1 MQLVRPGP
9 IWGKYPI
16 NSQQSQAQGWSSHL
30 TTDHW
35 LNRQARL
42 QASKVANTIAK
53 QLSTQTTTQSRT
65 NLQINSPVLSQ
76 RLSKLRIHLRRDGL
90 RPDATQAALKLVA
103 EVAIQTHSLV
113 AYPSQLK
120 SAWLLIHQ
128 TLVELPTGEGKSL
141 TAALAACVMALAD
154 IPVHLM
160 TANDYLAKRDAEH
173 FEPLYTALGL
183 SVAPASDSQPQAA
196 QQLAFGADIT
206 YCTTRTAAFAY
217 LRDIQLPPNHP
228 DRILKGLCCAL
239 VDEADVALL
248 DEARTP
254 LILAQQVNDPSARVR
269 AFQAVEQAKQLL
281 IDQDFSIDHAKA
293 VLKPSAKVKL
303 SALDTTK
310 TKPFFNS
317 RHHHEQIEFAL
328 KALHCLQP
336 GRDYLVQEK
345 QIELLDIH
353 SGRIAAG
360 RQLSHGLHDML
371 AVKEG
376 LPIPKQTQQIASIS
390 YARFFAGYYRLSGLS
405 GTLIDSKSELQKTY
419 RRPVVKVAP
428 HRPSQRKELPALVF
442 TNSTELISA
451 LVKQVAQWNQ
461 SQQPV
466 LVATQDLTETTAV
479 AQALRLAGLTCQT
492 LTAQDEIVES
502 KIIAQAGQLGAI
514 TVATQLAGR
523 GTDIHLSPDSEK
535 AGGLIVLSLQMN
547 RNRRT
552 DRQVFGRCARQ
563 GQPGCIVQWY
573 CASSLST
580 WVGSVPKEAQLI
592 VNRVLAHPSPRRV
605 RLASWL
611 MQQAWERDDRFARQR
626 SNSSEQSWAQRLLFS
641 TVRG

>member
-16 NSQQSQAQGWSSHL
+16 NSQQSHEPGWSARL
-30 TTDHW
+30 QLEYW
-35 LNRQARL
+35 FERQARARAAAVADNIARQLATTDAIRL
-42 QASKVANTIAK
+42 QLNTPALSNRIAK
-53 QLSTQTTTQSRT
+53 
-65 NLQINSPVLSQ
+65 
-76 RLSKLRIHLRRDGL
+76 LRSHLRRDGL
-90 RPDATQAALKLVA
+90 QPAATQAALKLVA
-103 EVAIQTHSLV
+103 QIVIQTHGLV

-154 IPVHLM
+154 MPVHLM

-173 FEPLYTALGL
+173 FEPLYAALGL
-183 SVAPASDSQPQAA
+183 NVAAASDSQPQA
-196 QQLAFGADIT
+196 QQQMAFGADIT

-217 LRDIQLPPNHP
+217 LRDIQLPQNHP

-239 VDEADVALL
+239 IDEADVALL

-254 LILAQQVNDPSARVR
+254 LILAQQINDPSARVR
-269 AFQAVEQAKQLL
+269 AFQAVAQAKQMVAN
-281 IDQDFSIDHAKA
+281 QDFSIDHGKA
-293 VLKPSAKVKL
+293 VLTSTGKEAL
-303 SALDTTK
+303 NALDASK
-310 TKPFFNS
+310 TAPFFNS
-317 RHHHEQIEFAL
+317 RHHHEQVEFAL
-328 KALHCLQP
+328 KALHCLQV
-336 GRDYLVQEK
+336 GRDYLVQDK

-376 LPIPKQTQQIASIS
+376 LPIPKQTQQIASTS

-405 GTLIDSKSELQKTY
+405 GTLTDSQSELEKTY
-419 RRPVVKVAP
+419 RRPVIRVAP
-428 HRPSQRKELPALVF
+428 HRPSQRKQLHTVVF
-442 TNSTELISA
+442 TDTPELICA
-451 LVKQVAQWNQ
+451 LVKQVGQWNQ
-461 SQQPV
+461 SKQPV
-466 LVATQDLTETTAV
+466 LVATQDVTETTAV
-479 AQALRLAGLTCQT
+479 ANALRLAGLTCQT
-492 LTAQDEIVES
+492 LTAQDETIES
-502 KIIAQAGQLGAI
+502 QIIAQAGQLGAI

-535 AGGLIVLSLQMN
+535 TGGLIVLSLQMN
-547 RNRRT
+547 RNHRT

-563 GQPGCIVQWY
+563 GQPGCVVQWY

-592 VNRVLAHPSPRRV
+592 VNRVLANPTPSRV

-626 SNSSEQSWAQRLLFS
+626 SNRSEQNWAQRLLFS

>member
-16 NSQQSQAQGWSSHL
+16 NSQQSHEPGWSARL
-30 TTDHW
+30 QLEYW
-35 LNRQARL
+35 FERQARARAAAVADNIARQLATTDAIRL
-42 QASKVANTIAK
+42 QLNTPALSNRIAK
-53 QLSTQTTTQSRT
+53 
-65 NLQINSPVLSQ
+65 
-76 RLSKLRIHLRRDGL
+76 LRSHLRRDGL
-90 RPDATQAALKLVA
+90 QPAATQAALKLVA
-103 EVAIQTHSLV
+103 QIVIQTHGLV

-154 IPVHLM
+154 MPVHLM

-173 FEPLYTALGL
+173 FEPLYAALGL
-183 SVAPASDSQPQAA
+183 NVAAASDSQPQA
-196 QQLAFGADIT
+196 QQQMAFGADIT

-217 LRDIQLPPNHP
+217 LRDIQLPQNHP

-239 VDEADVALL
+239 IDEADVALL

-254 LILAQQVNDPSARVR
+254 LILAQQINDPSARVR
-269 AFQAVEQAKQLL
+269 AFQAVAQAKQMVAN
-281 IDQDFSIDHAKA
+281 QDFSIDHGKA
-293 VLKPSAKVKL
+293 VLTSTGKEAL
-303 SALDTTK
+303 NALDASK
-310 TKPFFNS
+310 TAPFFNS
-317 RHHHEQIEFAL
+317 RHHHEQVEFAL
-328 KALHCLQP
+328 KALHCLQV
-336 GRDYLVQEK
+336 GRDYLVQDK

-353 SGRIAAG
+353 SGRVAAG

-376 LPIPKQTQQIASIS
+376 LPIPKQTQQIASTS

-405 GTLIDSKSELQKTY
+405 GTLTDSQSELEKTY
-419 RRPVVKVAP
+419 RRPVIRVAP
-428 HRPSQRKELPALVF
+428 HRPSQRKQLHTVVF
-442 TNSTELISA
+442 TDTPELICA
-451 LVKQVAQWNQ
+451 LVKQVGQWNQ
-461 SQQPV
+461 SKQPV
-466 LVATQDLTETTAV
+466 LVATQDVTETTAV
-479 AQALRLAGLTCQT
+479 ANALRLAGLTCQT
-492 LTAQDEIVES
+492 LTAQDETIES
-502 KIIAQAGQLGAI
+502 QIIAQAGQLGAI

-535 AGGLIVLSLQMN
+535 TGGLIVLSLQMN
-547 RNRRT
+547 RNHRT

-563 GQPGCIVQWY
+563 GQPGCVVQWY

-592 VNRVLAHPSPRRV
+592 VNRVLANPTPSRV

-626 SNSSEQSWAQRLLFS
+626 SNRSEQNWAQRLLFS